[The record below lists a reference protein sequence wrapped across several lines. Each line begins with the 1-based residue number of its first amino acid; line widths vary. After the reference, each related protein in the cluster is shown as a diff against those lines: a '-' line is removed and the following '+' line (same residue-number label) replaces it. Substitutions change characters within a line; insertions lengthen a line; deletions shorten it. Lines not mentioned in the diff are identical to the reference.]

1 MSLGEGTQAKVIFV
15 ADAFLKVNR
24 VGGKG
29 AVAFVVGAE
38 QLALLPPA
46 PPLQVQFQRVELGS
60 VTADA
65 LPIAQRF
72 VVGALRD

>member
-46 PPLQVQFQRVELGS
+46 SPLQVQFQRVWFS
-60 VTADA
+60 VTAEA
-65 LPIAQRF
+65 LPLAQRF